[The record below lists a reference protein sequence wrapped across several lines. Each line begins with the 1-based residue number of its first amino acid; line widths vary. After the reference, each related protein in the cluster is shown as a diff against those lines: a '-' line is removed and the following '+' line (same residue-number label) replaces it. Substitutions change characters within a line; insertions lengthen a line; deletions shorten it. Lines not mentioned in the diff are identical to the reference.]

1 MKGYQDWPLKDL
13 AESLS
18 NRNTVIAQR
27 QSLSVQQRRPKI
39 QDKPMTGSVF
49 GTCFLLGLS
58 PSNKF
63 GFSETQ
69 VVIQACPF
77 AATFCW
83 ESSAISTGWI
93 KADTEEGL
101 AVIHWSTGWWR
112 FWVNPAT
119 THRFPLQSP
128 LKKVLIHLSRVAEC
142 LVPSTALSLPTP
154 WSERWGTVI
163 LHLEHLGWIY
173 FPRSY

>member
-1 MKGYQDWPLKDL
+1 MKGYKDWPLKDL
-13 AESLS
+13 AEGLS
-18 NRNTVIAQR
+18 NRNIDSTKTITV
-27 QSLSVQQRRPKI
+27 SVQQIPPKI
-39 QDKPMTGSVF
+39 RDKPMTSSVF
-49 GTCFLLGLS
+49 GTCFLFGLS

-69 VVIQACPF
+69 AVIQAWPF

-128 LKKVLIHLSRVAEC
+128 LKKVLIRLSRVAEC

-154 WSERWGTVI
+154 
-163 LHLEHLGWIY
+163 
-173 FPRSY
+173 